1 MVPLTQGLVPGLG
14 KPGKSVLE
22 GVGATYSQQTR
33 CLHGTRGFSSAL
45 MSGYFLLQGI
55 FPTQRSNTGLLH
67 CKQILYQLSY
77 KASYLLMGR
86 VYSLPGNCLT
96 WGHLGSASP
105 MVVLM
110 ETSKRVAT
118 KRDLST
124 AAASAPVPVVSPCG
138 STTPHLPQ
146 ETLQHEQVVWIV
158 SCGVTAPFLWGL
170 VCANFCLCPPRL
182 ESVSPSPMEVL

>member
-1 MVPLTQGLVPGLG
+1 
-14 KPGKSVLE
+14 
-22 GVGATYSQQTR
+22 
-33 CLHGTRGFSSAL
+33 
-45 MSGYFLLQGI
+45 
-55 FPTQRSNTGLLH
+55 
-67 CKQILYQLSY
+67 
-77 KASYLLMGR
+77 
-86 VYSLPGNCLT
+86 
-96 WGHLGSASP
+96 

-138 STTPHLPQ
+138 STTPRLPQ

-158 SCGVTAPFLWGL
+158 SCGVTAPFLWVL

-182 ESVSPSPMEVL
+182 ESLFPQVLWKSYNQIPLAFKVRFPGDSQSLCQIPRLGSLMWGSEPSQQWENFFGIIVLQFVGHPPSRYGI